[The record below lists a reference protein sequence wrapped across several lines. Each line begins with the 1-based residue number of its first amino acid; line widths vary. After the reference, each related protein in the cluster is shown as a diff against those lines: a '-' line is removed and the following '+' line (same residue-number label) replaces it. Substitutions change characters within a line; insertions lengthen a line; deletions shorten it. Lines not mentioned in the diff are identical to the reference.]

1 MNKVRKLTPAV
12 LKRIIKEEKQK
23 IAKEKQTKRS
33 TSVKSSEINDIALKT
48 IKEARL
54 LVKLK
59 RLQEKTRRLKRDLT
73 KNKQTTIL
81 TGAQN
86 VINEANTS

>member
-73 KNKQTTIL
+73 KNK
-81 TGAQN
+81 
-86 VINEANTS
+86 